1 MNSIRI
7 SASLMDEWINA
18 RAGKHGIDGERLRNR
33 ILRTEPP
40 NAAMLRGS
48 AYHEII
54 EKGTAAFWQPDP
66 LLKVDFWGAI
76 RPSGAMG
83 PEGIPDYYEPA
94 DISTSDLITVRVFD
108 DRIEEDKKYC
118 DIQFTVGAV
127 IPAMKA
133 HERYQDGVHEVWNTQ
148 ERTVK
153 GWNVVTNQRYDQLI
167 GATHIEYKTTGSQPS
182 WIRYFESIQWKVY
195 QAGLPEV
202 SETVYQV
209 FQLGKN
215 NDWCK
220 ESEYR
225 FPREDHEAHIRSVM
239 EELIVWLEKE
249 PECLEALMI
258 Q

>member
-18 RAGKHGIDGERLRNR
+18 RAGKYGIDGERLRNR
-33 ILRTEPP
+33 ILRLEPP

-54 EKGTAAFWQPDP
+54 EKGTAALLQPS
-66 LLKVDFWGAI
+66 F
-76 RPSGAMG
+76 S
-83 PEGIPDYYEPA
+83 PDIH
-94 DISTSDLITVRVFD
+94 DDLVTVRVHD
-108 DRIEEDKKYC
+108 NRIEGDKKYM
-118 DIQFTVGAV
+118 DIQFTVGAI

-153 GWNVVTNQRYDQLI
+153 GWNVVTNQRYDQLV

-239 EELIVWLEKE
+239 EELIVWLEQE